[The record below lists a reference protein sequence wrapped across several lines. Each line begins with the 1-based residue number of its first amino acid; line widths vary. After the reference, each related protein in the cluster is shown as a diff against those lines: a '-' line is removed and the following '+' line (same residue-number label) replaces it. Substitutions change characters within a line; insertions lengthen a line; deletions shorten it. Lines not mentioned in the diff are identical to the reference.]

1 MTGRLP
7 WVNVGAMV
15 DHRTDPSSDTQAFRT
30 FAATPEP
37 PEAPSRLPLIA
48 GVAVALVLVSALG
61 WFLLG

>member
-1 MTGRLP
+1 MG
-7 WVNVGAMV
+7 